1 MQNLIHAQ
9 MEGHFQRRAAY
20 ASSAPTGDVTEQL
33 QRLEGMLH
41 RGTLTQ
47 EEFDVQKARLLG

>member
-1 MQNLIHAQ
+1 MPRWKATTNDVPPTPP
-9 MEGHFQRRAAY
+9 GQRR
-20 ASSAPTGDVTEQL
+20 TGDVTEQL

-47 EEFDVQKARLLG
+47 EEFDAQKARLLG

>member
-1 MQNLIHAQ
+1 
-9 MEGHFQRRAAY
+9 MEGHFQRRAGY
-20 ASSAPTGDVTEQL
+20 VNPPTGDVSEQL
-33 QRLEGMLH
+33 QRLEGMLQ